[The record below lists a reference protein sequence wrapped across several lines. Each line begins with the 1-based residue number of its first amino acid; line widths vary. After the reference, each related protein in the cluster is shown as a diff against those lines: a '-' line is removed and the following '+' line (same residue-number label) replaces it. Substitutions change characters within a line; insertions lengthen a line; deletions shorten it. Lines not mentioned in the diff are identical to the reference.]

1 MPTHGIHLGRGHG
14 LLRGTVGL
22 TRGGL
27 TLGLTLGPIL
37 GHTPGPTRGGPTVGP
52 IPGPILG
59 HTLGPTNGL
68 TRGVGTLRVTPP
80 ILGASIRP
88 LGRSMCPPTL
98 GGNPGRVVIRMILTA
113 ADTTRHI
120 IPPITHTTNPV
131 TLRCS

>member
-1 MPTHGIHLGRGHG
+1 MPTHGIHPGRAHG
-14 LLRGTVGL
+14 LLRCIVGL

-27 TLGLTLGPIL
+27 TLGPTLGPIL
-37 GHTPGPTRGGPTVGP
+37 GHTPGPIRGGPTVGP
-52 IPGPILG
+52 IL
-59 HTLGPTNGL
+59 GL

-80 ILGASIRP
+80 ILGARIRP

-98 GGNPGRVVIRMILTA
+98 GRNPGRVVIRMILTA